1 MRRAKERDDIL
12 DWVFEPSCSRQVIR
26 QPIRPGAVAACMRPG
41 AVAAELERERFERQF
56 EAAKAAAA
64 STKVEVKRGKLETAI
79 FIFDSAISKLLV
91 GNSNQRRGGGARW
104 RGAGCPRAAV
114 VMTPL
119 RNATACPL
127 CVTFSRTV

>member
-1 MRRAKERDDIL
+1 
-12 DWVFEPSCSRQVIR
+12 
-26 QPIRPGAVAACMRPG
+26 MRPG
-41 AVAAELERERFERQF
+41 AVATELERERFERQF
-56 EAAKAAAA
+56 EAAAAA
-64 STKVEVKRGKLETAI
+64 STEVEVKRGKLETAI

>member
-26 QPIRPGAVAACMRPG
+26 QLIRPG

-64 STKVEVKRGKLETAI
+64 STEVEVR
-79 FIFDSAISKLLV
+79 
-91 GNSNQRRGGGARW
+91 
-104 RGAGCPRAAV
+104 
-114 VMTPL
+114 
-119 RNATACPL
+119 
-127 CVTFSRTV
+127 